1 MAKKKEV
8 VVDTGNDI
16 DSFLANMKK
25 ELGDGIVGADD
36 FLSRPKMVIPWSP
49 SIDAII
55 GGVPE
60 GSWVTLAGKPKF
72 GKTVAALRF
81 AAVAQRPE
89 YGGRHVFYLNI
100 EGRLKEMNINGTEGL
115 NKDKFTIIGSTAD
128 KIYSAQDYLTIGE
141 KILMNTTKSVLI
153 IDSYS
158 SIVPEKEITDG
169 IGTSTRGGGA
179 MLLAQFTRQMGNVVP
194 VKDHIVIGI
203 THLQAN
209 TSGYGSPWVEKG
221 GNAIAYQVD
230 IKLLGKKVEDWIDS
244 ASGKQIGQLATWE
257 SGCTATGFPP
267 GQTCVS
273 YVRYGVGIDEVAE
286 LFKAGEEVGLI
297 DKAGA
302 WYTLSFAENHLKE
315 LGEEK
320 DVFDDENIK
329 RYKYQG
335 EHKLI
340 AGLKANEKLRNI
352 LYSRLK
358 DFK

>member
-16 DSFLANMKK
+16 DIFLSSMKK

-36 FLSRPKMVIPWSP
+36 FLSRPKMIIPWSP

-81 AAVAQRPE
+81 ASVAQRPE
-89 YGGRHVFYLNI
+89 YGGRHVFYLNV

-115 NKDKFTIIGSTAD
+115 DKSKFTVIGSTAD
-128 KIYSAQDYLTIGE
+128 KIYSAQDYLTIAE
-141 KILMNTTKSVLI
+141 KILMSTKKCVLI

-158 SIVPEKEITDG
+158 AIVPEKEITDG

-179 MLLAQFTRQMGNVVP
+179 MLLAQFCRQMGNVVP

-209 TSGYGSPWVEKG
+209 TSGYGSPFSEKG

-230 IKLLGKKVEDWIDS
+230 IKLMGKRVEDWLDS
-244 ASGKQIGQLATWE
+244 SGKQIGQLATWE
-257 SGCTATGFPP
+257 SGCTATGYPP
-267 GQTCVS
+267 GQTCTS

-286 LFKAGEEVGLI
+286 LCKAGEEVGLI

-302 WYTLSFAENHLKE
+302 WYTLSYAENHLKE
-315 LGEEK
+315 LGEE
-320 DVFDDENIK
+320 DDKFNEENIRK
-329 RYKYQG
+329 YKYQG
-335 EHKLI
+335 ELKLF
-340 AGLKANEKLRNI
+340 AGLKENEKLRNI
-352 LYSRLK
+352 LYARLK